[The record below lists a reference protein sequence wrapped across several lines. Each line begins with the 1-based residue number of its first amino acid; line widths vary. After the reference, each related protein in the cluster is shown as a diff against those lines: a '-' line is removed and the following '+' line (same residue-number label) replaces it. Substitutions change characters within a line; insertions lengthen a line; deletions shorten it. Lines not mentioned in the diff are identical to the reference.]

1 MDKITKHAV
10 ISFYR
15 TRSGSCSTSG
25 CCFTFHD
32 GTRANA
38 LVPGT
43 VGGFGEFLN
52 SKGFMIGGMLAWTI
66 TIFEIAAGAMMAFG
80 LFVKWIAAVFIIE
93 LITGIFH
100 VHLPN
105 GWFVVGATQ
114 GGMEYSTLLI
124 IALIVTAAHHSGN

>member
-1 MDKITKHAV
+1 MRSFPFIERRQAV
-10 ISFYR
+10 VLLRVAVSLFMMAHGLMRLY
-15 TRSGSCSTSG
+15 
-25 CCFTFHD
+25 
-32 GTRANA
+32 
-38 LVPGT
+38 LGT

-66 TIFEIAAGAMMAFG
+66 TIFEIAPGAMIAFG

-93 LITGIFH
+93 LITGIFL

>member
-1 MDKITKHAV
+1 MRSFPFIERRQAV
-10 ISFYR
+10 VLLRVAVSLFMMAHGLMRLY
-15 TRSGSCSTSG
+15 
-25 CCFTFHD
+25 
-32 GTRANA
+32 
-38 LVPGT
+38 LGT

-93 LITGIFH
+93 LITGIFL
-100 VHLPN
+100 VHLPK

>member
-1 MDKITKHAV
+1 MRSFPFIERGQAV
-10 ISFYR
+10 VLLRVAVSLFMMAHGLMRLY
-15 TRSGSCSTSG
+15 
-25 CCFTFHD
+25 
-32 GTRANA
+32 
-38 LVPGT
+38 LGT

-66 TIFEIAAGAMMAFG
+66 TILEIAAGAMMAFG

-93 LITGIFH
+93 LITGIFL

>member
-1 MDKITKHAV
+1 MRSFPFIERGQAV
-10 ISFYR
+10 VLLRVAVSLFMMAHGLMRLY
-15 TRSGSCSTSG
+15 
-25 CCFTFHD
+25 
-32 GTRANA
+32 
-38 LVPGT
+38 LGT

-80 LFVKWIAAVFIIE
+80 LFVKWIAAVFITE
-93 LITGIFH
+93 LITGIFL

>member
-1 MDKITKHAV
+1 MRSFPFIERGQAV
-10 ISFYR
+10 VLLRVAVSLFMMAHGLMRLY
-15 TRSGSCSTSG
+15 
-25 CCFTFHD
+25 
-32 GTRANA
+32 
-38 LVPGT
+38 LGT
-43 VGGFGEFLN
+43 VGGFGAFLN

-66 TIFEIAAGAMMAFG
+66 TIFEIAAGG
-80 LFVKWIAAVFIIE
+80 YDGIGIFVKWIAAVFIIE
-93 LITGIFH
+93 LITGIFL

>member
-1 MDKITKHAV
+1 MRSFPFIERRHAV
-10 ISFYR
+10 VLLRVAISLFMMAHGLMRLYM
-15 TRSGSCSTSG
+15 
-25 CCFTFHD
+25 
-32 GTRANA
+32 
-38 LVPGT
+38 GT

-93 LITGIFH
+93 LITGIFL

-124 IALIVTAAHHSGN
+124 IALIVTAAHHSAN

>member
-1 MDKITKHAV
+1 MRSFPFIERRQAV
-10 ISFYR
+10 VLLRVAVSLFMMAHGLMRLY
-15 TRSGSCSTSG
+15 
-25 CCFTFHD
+25 
-32 GTRANA
+32 
-38 LVPGT
+38 LGT

-66 TIFEIAAGAMMAFG
+66 TIFEVAAGAMMAFG

-93 LITGIFH
+93 LITGIFL

>member
-1 MDKITKHAV
+1 MRSFPFIERRQAV
-10 ISFYR
+10 VLLRVAVSLFMMAHGLMRLY
-15 TRSGSCSTSG
+15 
-25 CCFTFHD
+25 
-32 GTRANA
+32 
-38 LVPGT
+38 LGT

-93 LITGIFH
+93 LITGIFL